1 MLFQGG
7 EALLEYDTIRDALE
21 RLGEQPRI
29 KYQIQ
34 TNGTLIT
41 NDIMN
46 FLKNIIFMYL
56 SAWTVMCMNI
66 IVCEVTEHNTLQTRC
81 LMFVRCFKKEIW
93 TME

>member
-34 TNGTLIT
+34 TNCTLIT

-46 FLKNIIFMYL
+46 FF
-56 SAWTVMCMNI
+56 
-66 IVCEVTEHNTLQTRC
+66 
-81 LMFVRCFKKEIW
+81 
-93 TME
+93 